1 MFARINALN
10 AKHARAS
17 LAARERLGSAGAMAA
32 RTVRE
37 PALPARR
44 GAVAAARGAAKLAR
58 ARVARRRFKRGR
70 AFVDT
75 GHMSMAQPSSIP
87 KDDPRQLRVLFERAA
102 YCSRVHHVSS
112 VFVGVAGDE
121 GDLLAR
127 DFLDFVESELRVED
141 AIFRML
147 RERAV
152 LLMTDIDE
160 QTARKVMERLV
171 TEFAARF
178 GPSAE
183 ISFDFGYFAVAPGKT
198 PTVKDVLPALF
209 SARE

>member
-1 MFARINALN
+1 MWVGPALRRI
-10 AKHARAS
+10 RAS
-17 LAARERLGSAGAMAA
+17 SVDLLAPRLHF
-32 RTVRE
+32 
-37 PALPARR
+37 
-44 GAVAAARGAAKLAR
+44 KQR
-58 ARVARRRFKRGR
+58 A

-75 GHMSMAQPSSIP
+75 GRMSMAQPSSIP

-102 YCSRVHHVSS
+102 YCSRVHQVSS
-112 VFVGVAGDE
+112 VFVGVAGEE

-160 QTARKVMERLV
+160 QTARKVMERLAAD
-171 TEFAARF
+171 FAARF
-178 GPSAE
+178 GPRAE
-183 ISFDFGYFAVAPGKT
+183 MPCAFGYYAVAPGKT
-198 PTVKDVLPALF
+198 PTVKDILPGLF
-209 SARE
+209 AARNA